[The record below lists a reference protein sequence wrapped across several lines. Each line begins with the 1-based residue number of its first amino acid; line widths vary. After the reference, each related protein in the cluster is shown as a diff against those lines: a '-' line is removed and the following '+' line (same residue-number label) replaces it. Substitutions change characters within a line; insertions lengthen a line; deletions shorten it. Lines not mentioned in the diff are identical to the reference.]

1 MPYFIRWPHSSQDST
16 REESLYLEQRN
27 RELLEKQEYEIQLA
41 TLTERNRI
49 AREIHDNVG
58 HLLTRSLFQIR
69 AMQVVW
75 KEQEELA
82 AQLSAVKSTL
92 DDAMNNVRS
101 SVHNLYEESVDLQM
115 VLSRLTREF
124 TFCPAALDY
133 NAKIES
139 KELKYCVIAI
149 VREALSNI
157 SRHSNATEASVSVLE
172 HPGFYQLIIQD
183 NGTQTAVSGSGGIGL
198 MNMRERVEDF
208 HGIFRTENKNGFRIF
223 ISIPKQSDQ
232 VSK

>member
-1 MPYFIRWPHSSQDST
+1 MMTEFHNSQDST

-115 VLSRLTREF
+115 VLSRLTRNL
-124 TFCPAALDY
+124 P
-133 NAKIES
+133 S
-139 KELKYCVIAI
+139 VP
-149 VREALSNI
+149 
-157 SRHSNATEASVSVLE
+157 RHWTTTPRLN
-172 HPGFYQLIIQD
+172 
-183 NGTQTAVSGSGGIGL
+183 
-198 MNMRERVEDF
+198 
-208 HGIFRTENKNGFRIF
+208 
-223 ISIPKQSDQ
+223 PKS
-232 VSK
+232 